1 MLKFTFLFQVHF
13 FFFDEFGIMEKLN
26 LTLSLFSLYLIQTM
40 KLITL

>member
-1 MLKFTFLFQVHF
+1 MLKFTFLFQVH